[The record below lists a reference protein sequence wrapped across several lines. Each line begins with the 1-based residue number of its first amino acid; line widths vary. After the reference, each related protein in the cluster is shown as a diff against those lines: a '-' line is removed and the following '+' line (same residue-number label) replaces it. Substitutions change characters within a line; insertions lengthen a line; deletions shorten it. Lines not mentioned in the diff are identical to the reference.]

1 MFTLCEFDA
10 FEVWITITAP
20 VLPCFEMLSH
30 FLTTYSCRLPL
41 ATGPRLAT
49 LWDCLYS
56 SCKYQRSALARP
68 RGNCLTPNLV
78 TKDLV
83 NGIRDRQGLEKCDT
97 DIWSQSF
104 CCLVTWR
111 TSQFK
116 GPDIYLPKVK
126 QKPRNVGN
134 AQDSLLLVTSGL
146 RRVDQRWGVELKPEL
161 RKHSLRSEYNSQGP
175 PPSSAHSVLLILL
188 SLS

>member
-1 MFTLCEFDA
+1 MW
-10 FEVWITITAP
+10 VWCIWGMYILTITAP
-20 VLPCFEMLSH
+20 ILPCFETLSH
-30 FLTTYSCRLPL
+30 FLTMYSCQHPLP
-41 ATGPRLAT
+41 TGPRLAA

-56 SCKYQRSALARP
+56 SCKYQRRALARP
-68 RGNCLTPNLV
+68 KGNRLTLNLV

-83 NGIRDRQGLEKCDT
+83 NGIRDWQDLWHR
-97 DIWSQSF
+97 WSQSF
-104 CCLVTWR
+104 CCLVTRR

-116 GPDIYLPKVK
+116 EPDIYLPNAK

-134 AQDSLLLVTSGL
+134 SQDSLLLVNSSL

-161 RKHSLRSEYNSQGP
+161 RKYLLRSVYNSQGP
-175 PPSSAHSVLLILL
+175 PAHSVLLILL